1 MHDLFEAP
9 PPACCG
15 YRLHK
20 LEVYN
25 WGTFDSTGG
34 GVVHAVKPCGATA
47 LLIGQNGSGKST
59 LVDAVLTLLVRPN
72 VRNYNVAAG
81 AKKRERDERSYVK
94 GACGRL
100 SRHEDNGAQ
109 VEFLRPGNRHY
120 SALLACFRNDRDDA
134 FTLAQVL
141 YLNGE
146 GGAEKVYCYAD
157 GEKSL
162 ADHCAGLSGTERVRR
177 QMEDRGFRAT
187 DKHTDYHRWLERKT
201 GMLPKAMDMFNQTV
215 AVKDIQS
222 LNDFIRE
229 HMLEANAWSER
240 IDRLQSH
247 FTELTEAHQSLVRVR
262 RQFELLQ
269 PVAGRGAAYRAQA
282 AALLEAE
289 ALWAAAAPFFL
300 RKRLELFEPVI
311 ESALRELAAAGEAKR
326 RLDEEAERT
335 RDEARRLKNEIER
348 SGGDRLREIPHLIR
362 NHELAAQNK
371 RERNARFRAAVAS
384 AGLKADVT
392 DADSLAELHR
402 ALPPFLQTLGGTAEA
417 MKQERNRQLLERGD
431 TNRRLSEDRR
441 ELQAL
446 GTRQTKLPEE
456 LAEVRRRLCDDLRLS
471 VGDLPFAAELIDVH
485 PEERPWEASAE
496 KVLHGFALSLLVPH
510 KHYALVSGHLD
521 RNRLRDERGRGQRL
535 VYLRVAD
542 RAPRSR
548 PTPHPRSLLRKI
560 RLKENHPLVPW
571 VRAELEERYDYL
583 CCDTVEEFQAAQGLA
598 MTRERH
604 VKSANGVR
612 HEKDD
617 RDRTA
622 DPRSFVLGWDN
633 REKRR
638 HLGAEVE
645 RLARELDAMD
655 RSVEQ
660 LDCELT
666 RLEARRTAAAELA
679 ATTDYDALD
688 SRRDDVEA
696 ERLRDERRALE
707 EGSEVVRTLKG
718 RLAEVE
724 AREQQLKDRRDDTIR
739 VEERLRSHA
748 GDARRLVENARQ
760 ALGLLEQRGELAR
773 HAERFGAIEGH
784 FADAPLT
791 ADDVVHR
798 EQPFRDARRA
808 DADRRRGEVEPL
820 KDELCSLMSRFL
832 REFRE
837 ERADL
842 DARIEYLDGFCDAF
856 EQIRRDDLPRH
867 EQRFKERLNENVL
880 REVGF
885 LHGAFRTECG
895 EISSK
900 IDLLN
905 ACLRQLEYRP
915 GTYMRLEP
923 RPVRDVEVNGFQAAL
938 KECLSNTFEGSA
950 AADEARYLRI
960 AKLLE
965 RLRDEERWRHKVTD
979 VRRWF
984 DFAARE
990 LELGTGRERA
1000 YYEDS
1005 TGQSGGEKAKL
1016 AFTILVA
1023 AIAYQYD
1030 IDPNRPASDRFHFVV
1045 VDEMFSKVDDRYSE
1059 YALELFKKFGLQLL
1073 IVAPLDAKAR
1083 VTEPYVGCYLHVS
1096 KDARTN
1102 HSEVVA
1108 MTAQEFEA
1116 TLLAPPP
1123 PPPPVA
1129 AAAASPS

>member
-1 MHDLFEAP
+1 MHDVFDSVSP
-9 PPACCG
+9 SQCG
-15 YRLHK
+15 FRLHK

-25 WGTFDSTGG
+25 WGTFDSTR
-34 GVVHAVKPCGATA
+34 GVVHAVRPFGATA

-59 LVDAVLTLLVRPN
+59 LVDALLTLLVRPN

-81 AKKRERDERSYVK
+81 AKKRERDERTYIK

-120 SALLACFRNDRDDA
+120 SAILACFRNEREEA

-141 YLNGE
+141 YLNAE

-157 GEKSL
+157 GEKSI
-162 ADHCAGLSGTERVRR
+162 ADNCAGLAGTERVRR
-177 QMEDRGFRAT
+177 QMEERGFRAT
-187 DKHTDYHRWLERKT
+187 DKYTDYHRWLEKKT

-222 LNDFIRE
+222 LNDFIRD
-229 HMLEANAWSER
+229 HMLEAKPWGER
-240 IDRLQSH
+240 IDNLQSH
-247 FTELTEAHQSLVRVR
+247 FTQLTEAHQSLVRVR
-262 RQFELLQ
+262 RQFDLLQ
-269 PVAGRGAAYRAQA
+269 PIVDRGTTYQARA
-282 AALLEAE
+282 AALATAE
-289 ALWAAAAPFFL
+289 ALWAASAPFFL
-300 RKRLELFEPVI
+300 TKRLALLEPVI
-311 ESALRELAAAGEAKR
+311 ETRLRELAAAEDAR
-326 RLDEEAERT
+326 HRIEDEAEQA
-335 RDEARRLKNEIER
+335 RDEARRLKNEIEQC
-348 SGGDRLREIPHLIR
+348 GGDRLREIPHLIR
-362 NHELAAQNK
+362 NHELSAQNK
-371 RERNARFRAAVAS
+371 RDNDARFRASLTA
-384 AGLKADVT
+384 AGLKTDVN
-392 DADSLAELHR
+392 DPASLAALH
-402 ALPPFLQTLGGTAEA
+402 ASLPDLVRTIDDAA
-417 MKQERNRQLLERGD
+417 HAIRQERNRQVLERGD
-431 TNRRLSEDRR
+431 TNRRLNEDRR
-441 ELQAL
+441 ELEAL

-456 LAEVRRRLCDDLRLS
+456 LADLRRRLCEDLRLAEGELS
-471 VGDLPFAAELIDVH
+471 FAAELIAVQ
-485 PEERPWEASAE
+485 PEEKAWEESAE
-496 KVLHGFALSLLVPH
+496 KVLHGFALSLLVLH
-510 KHYALVSGHLD
+510 KHYALVSAHLD
-521 RNRLRDERGRGQRL
+521 RNRLCDDRGRGQRL

-542 RAPRSR
+542 RSPRSR
-548 PTPHPRSLLRKI
+548 PTTHPRSLLRKL
-560 RLKENHPLVPW
+560 RLKDNHPLVPW

-583 CCDTVEEFQAAQGLA
+583 CCETVEEFQSAHGLA

-604 VKSANGVR
+604 IKSAHGVR

-617 RDRTA
+617 RDRTV
-622 DPRSFVLGWDN
+622 DPRYFVLGWDN

-638 HLGAEVE
+638 HLAGEIE
-645 RLARELDAMD
+645 RIGRELEAQD
-655 RSVEQ
+655 RAVDR
-660 LDCELT
+660 LDDEL
-666 RLEARRTAAAELA
+666 RKAEGRRSAAGVLV
-679 ATTDYDALD
+679 ATTDYATLD
-688 SRRDDVEA
+688 FRADELEL
-696 ERLRDERRALE
+696 ERLREERRALE
-707 EGSEVVRTLKG
+707 EGSDAVRTLKG
-718 RLAEVE
+718 RLTETE
-724 AREQQLKDRRDDTIR
+724 NKERRLKEERDETIR
-739 VEERLRSHA
+739 QEERLRNHLA
-748 GDARRLVENARQ
+748 DARRLVHGARQ
-760 ALGLLEQRGELAR
+760 ALDALAQRGELAQHDR
-773 HAERFGAIEGH
+773 QFAELERY

-791 ADDVVHR
+791 AENVLDR
-798 EQPFRDARRA
+798 EQAFRDARRA
-808 DADRRRGEVEPL
+808 EADNLRREIEPL
-820 KDELCSLMSRFL
+820 KDELCSLMNRFL

-837 ERADL
+837 EQADL
-842 DARIEYLDGFCDAF
+842 DARIEYLESFCDAF

-885 LHGAFRTECG
+885 LHGAFRTECT

-905 ACLRQLEYRP
+905 ECLRQLEYRP

-923 RPVRDVEVNGFQAAL
+923 RPVRDVEVNEFQAAL
-938 KECLSNTFEGSA
+938 KECLANTFEGSA
-950 AADEARYLRI
+950 AAEEARYLRI

-965 RLRDEERWRHKVTD
+965 RLRDDERWRHKVTD

-990 LELGTGRERA
+990 LEIGTGHERA

-1030 IDPNRPASDRFHFVV
+1030 IDPARPTSDRFHFVV

-1096 KDARTN
+1096 KDARSN
-1102 HSEVVA
+1102 HSEVIA

-1116 TLLAPPP
+1116 VLLAPG
-1123 PPPPVA
+1123 VA
-1129 AAAASPS
+1129 ATSAVS